1 MKVWF
6 SNFFVGLQKQQ
17 YQVPI
22 YIDILLAKPT
32 FIQNMHNWK
41 SISCWVFAGFVAPT
55 LLAVVY
61 WNFLGRD
68 WSAFILLSG
77 DSIEQA
83 AFTEAVKI
91 YPHAG
96 YDGQFFYALALSPF
110 ERIAAAASPSAEHSL
125 DPFSGSGIKMD
136 NPALRTKRIGYP
148 ILAWAANGCGQG
160 GYLPFALVLINILG
174 IALATGACFLIAR
187 LFKAPS
193 YFCLVPM
200 AFIGVWICL
209 FRDLADHLGIAFG
222 LMGLYFL
229 LREKFWG
236 FGWLGIAAML
246 TKETVVFMLLG
257 SAVAAGLKVL
267 RRKQYGRAVPLSL
280 PFLAYLGWST
290 FLSWNTPSDGTLL
303 KHFDWPLAGI
313 ARGYDEILTFPLFW
327 LGTFV
332 PIALISLEGLLELWR
347 TRLANLVQPVTLI
360 FLFNLAFVVVLSQAI
375 YEDPFSFARNLL
387 PLQYAAL
394 LLLMQQKQSVSWFT
408 IVVSAGTAAVFYV
421 ASILYL

>member
-1 MKVWF
+1 
-6 SNFFVGLQKQQ
+6 
-17 YQVPI
+17 
-22 YIDILLAKPT
+22 
-32 FIQNMHNWK
+32 MHNWQK
-41 SISCWVFAGFVAPT
+41 GSCWVAASLLATT
-55 LLAVVY
+55 LLALLY
-61 WNFLGRD
+61 WHHSGRD
-68 WSAFILLSG
+68 WSAFILLSKNNIAE
-77 DSIEQA
+77 S
-83 AFTEAVKI
+83 AFNEAVKT

-110 ERIAAAASPSAEHSL
+110 ERITAAASPSAEHSP
-125 DPFSGSGIKMD
+125 DQFSGSGIKMD

-148 ILAWAANGCGQG
+148 ILAWAANGFGQG
-160 GYLPFALVLINILG
+160 GYLPFALVLINMLG
-174 IALATGACFLIAR
+174 IGLATCACFLIAR
-187 LFKAPS
+187 FFKAPP

-236 FGWLGIAAML
+236 FAWLGIAAML
-246 TKETVVFMLLG
+246 TKETVVFILLG
-257 SAVAAGLKVL
+257 GAVAAGLKAL
-267 RRKQYGRAVPLSL
+267 RRKQYGRSVPLSL

-303 KHFDWPLAGI
+303 KHFDWPFAGI
-313 ARGYDEILTFPLFW
+313 ARGYAEMLTFPRFW
-327 LGTFV
+327 LGTFG
-332 PIALISLEGLLELWR
+332 PIALISLEGLLELWK

-360 FLFNLAFVVVLSQAI
+360 FLFNLAFVLVLSQAV

-408 IVVSAGTAAVFYV
+408 IVASAGTAVVFYV
-421 ASILYL
+421 ASVLYL

>member
-1 MKVWF
+1 
-6 SNFFVGLQKQQ
+6 
-17 YQVPI
+17 
-22 YIDILLAKPT
+22 
-32 FIQNMHNWK
+32 MHNWQK
-41 SISCWVFAGFVAPT
+41 GSCWVVAGLLATT
-55 LLAVVY
+55 LLALVY
-61 WNFLGRD
+61 WHHSGRD
-68 WSAFILLSG
+68 WSAFILLSKNNIAE
-77 DSIEQA
+77 S
-83 AFTEAVKI
+83 AFNEAVKT

-110 ERIAAAASPSAEHSL
+110 ERITAAASPSAEHSF
-125 DPFSGSGIKMD
+125 DQFSGSGIKMD

-148 ILAWAANGCGQG
+148 LLAWAANGCGQG

-174 IALATGACFLIAR
+174 IGLATGACFLIAR

-193 YFCLVPM
+193 YFCLVLM

-236 FGWLGIAAML
+236 FAWLGIAAML

-257 SAVAAGLKVL
+257 GAVAVGLKVL

-280 PFLAYLGWST
+280 PFLTYLGWST
-290 FLSWNTPSDGTLL
+290 FLSWNTPSEGTLL

-313 ARGYDEILTFPLFW
+313 ARGYAEMLTFPLFW

-332 PIALISLEGLLELWR
+332 PIALISLEGLLELWK

-360 FLFNLAFVVVLSQAI
+360 FLFNLAFVLVLSQAI

-408 IVVSAGTAAVFYV
+408 IVVSAGTAGVFYV
-421 ASILYL
+421 ASVLYL